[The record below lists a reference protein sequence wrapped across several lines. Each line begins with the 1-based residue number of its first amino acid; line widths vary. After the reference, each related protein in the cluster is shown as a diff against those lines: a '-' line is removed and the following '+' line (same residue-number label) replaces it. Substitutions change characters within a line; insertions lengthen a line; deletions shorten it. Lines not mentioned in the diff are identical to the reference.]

1 MGKKPCTS
9 LQACMSQMRPF
20 PQPLAAHPSDGHSG
34 ELGTIQPFN
43 VSLAVDRATI
53 AVVFVGINDMDTS
66 NPHSSGP
73 EEFQVPLTAQ
83 ALPSATPSFPAPLP
97 CPAFLQ

>member
-1 MGKKPCTS
+1 
-9 LQACMSQMRPF
+9 MSQMRPF
-20 PQPLAAHPSDGHSG
+20 PRVLVAHPSDGHSG

-43 VSLAVDRATI
+43 VSLAVDRTTI

-73 EEFQVPLTAQ
+73 EEFQVPLFGNVEDTAQ
-83 ALPSATPSFPAPLP
+83 ALPSATPSFPAPLL